1 MTTSSEDVLLMV
13 GEVRNKKT
21 DGTFY
26 LMSERIA
33 WMPNGKDTFTIS
45 HKYADIK
52 MQKISPEGKPK
63 IQLQVVLHNNEA
75 TTFHFVHADGVDR
88 QLKDRNE
95 IKEMLQQL
103 LPKFKQ
109 KISKELEEKNR
120 VLAEDA
126 NLFQLYKDLV
136 VSQVISPEEFWK
148 QIAPIRCPS
157 LLDVIS
163 VQSVVNDDR
172 PNFLLRTAK
181 QNLQQSIGISP
192 AFLADIKP
200 QPDGCNGIRYNITTD
215 IIEAIFRTYP
225 AVQQKHF
232 DHVPQKMNESEFWTR
247 FFQSHYF
254 HRDRVLTGATSTK
267 TDLFADCAQED
278 EQQLK
283 QIASEKRLLDA
294 FSDLETFDDSEYI
307 SRLQDE
313 ERKEEKKEEN
323 APKKRRERDKDV
335 QLGSALSANQA
346 LIKRFNHHSIMV
358 LEATNHHVAKASRAK
373 SAAVAADGGD
383 GGESAA
389 EQQAKRQKIVDS
401 IEMEDLNERC
411 LIDSDS
417 WMSEGA
423 KQLNIVNKERYLA
436 GPSVSSHD
444 FADRSSSNSIKQ
456 LNNYQELLLSHWNDS
471 TRDCLNTPSAI
482 KALSELSPGGA
493 LVKSAQSIVLKDIVP
508 ADTQKELRQLYF
520 SGNELLKHFW
530 SCFPITNERFE
541 EKLTQMK
548 QTLERFQFTKLIP
561 FQDKLNRDQYNSEVS
576 SPRLVSLVISTENV

>member
-21 DGTFY
+21 DGTIY

-45 HKYADIK
+45 YKYADIK

-75 TTFHFVHADGVDR
+75 TTFHFVHSDGVER

-120 VLAEDA
+120 VLAEDP

-136 VSQVISPEEFWK
+136 VSQIISPEEFWK

-163 VQSVVNDDR
+163 VQSVSNDDR

-215 IIEAIFRTYP
+215 VIEAIFRTYP

-232 DHVPQKMNESEFWTR
+232 DNVPQKMTESEFWTR

-254 HRDRVLTGATSTK
+254 HRDRVLTGSSSTK
-267 TDLFADCAQED
+267 NDLFADCAQED
-278 EQQLK
+278 DQQLK
-283 QIASEKRLLDA
+283 QIASEKKLLDA
-294 FSDLETFDDSEYI
+294 FSDLETFDDFEYI
-307 SRLQDE
+307 GRLPEDE
-313 ERKEEKKEEN
+313 PKKDDKKEES

-335 QLGSALSANQA
+335 HISTPLNANQA

-358 LEATNHHVAKASRAK
+358 LEATNKHVAKAVKSKSSSEASEEEQRESESKRAK
-373 SAAVAADGGD
+373 
-383 GGESAA
+383 
-389 EQQAKRQKIVDS
+389 IVEA
-401 IEMEDLNERC
+401 IEMEDLNEQC
-411 LIDSDS
+411 LIDCES
-417 WMSEGA
+417 WMTDGA
-423 KQLNIVNKERYLA
+423 KKLNIANKERYLT
-436 GPSVSSHD
+436 GGSSVTNRD
-444 FADRSSSNSIKQ
+444 EFVDRSLADFTQK
-456 LNNYQELLLSHWNDS
+456 LNYQEQLLNKHWNTS
-471 TRDCLNTPSAI
+471 MVDCLETPYAI
-482 KALSELSPGGA
+482 KALSQLSPGGE
-493 LVKSAQSIVLKDIVP
+493 LLRSTDTTVLKDIIS
-508 ADTQKELRQLYF
+508 AETQKELRQLYF

-541 EKLTQMK
+541 EKLVQMK
-548 QTLERFQFTKLIP
+548 QTLERFRFSKLIP
-561 FQDKLNRDQYNSEVS
+561 FQDKLTRDQYNSEVLTQKS
-576 SPRLVSLVISTENV
+576 HYEFIFSIS